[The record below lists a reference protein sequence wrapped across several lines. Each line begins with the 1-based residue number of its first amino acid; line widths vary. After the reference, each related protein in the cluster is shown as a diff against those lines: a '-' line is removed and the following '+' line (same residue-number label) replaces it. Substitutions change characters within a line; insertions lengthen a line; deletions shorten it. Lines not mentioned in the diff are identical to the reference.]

1 MRAQVKFDFSGSV
14 VLVTGG
20 GAGIGRSIALAFDAA
35 GATVVVT
42 GRGTDSLDSVV
53 AEADSSRMFA
63 HQADV
68 SSSSSVQG
76 LIDGVLRDHGQI
88 DVVVSNAGKYIGGS
102 VHDVTDDDWQTMLS
116 TNVNGLFN
124 LARACY
130 EPLVQAQGNLVA
142 VSSVSGLAGDWGQA
156 PYNATKGA
164 VSQLVKSLALDWGE
178 AGVRVNAIA
187 PSLTDTGAT
196 HGLVV
201 DELLAPQFEARTA
214 LGRLGTP
221 DDMAGPVMFL
231 ASPAAAYVTGT
242 ILPVDG
248 GTMASSGQ
256 AHVA

>member
-1 MRAQVKFDFSGSV
+1 MNAHVKFDFSGSV

-20 GAGIGRSIALAFDAA
+20 GAGIGRSIALAFDQA

-42 GRGTDSLDSVV
+42 GRGLDALNSVI
-53 AEADSSRMFA
+53 AEAGSGRMHA
-63 HQADV
+63 HQADM
-68 SSSSSVQG
+68 SSMSSVQD
-76 LIDGVLRDHGQI
+76 LIDEVLRVHGQI

-102 VHDVTDDDWQTMLS
+102 VNDVSDDEWQTMLS

-130 EPLVQAQGNLVA
+130 EPLVQSQGNLVA

-178 AGVRVNAIA
+178 VGVRVNAIA
-187 PSLTDTGAT
+187 PSLTDTDAT
-196 HGLVV
+196 HDLVV
-201 DELLAPQFEARTA
+201 DELLGPQFAARTA

-221 DDMAGPVMFL
+221 EDMAGPVMFL

-242 ILPVDG
+242 VLPVDG

-256 AHVA
+256 AHVV